1 MWSRTNRAAPALF
14 AASLTL
20 LAVASVPAGAQT
32 FPSGTVKL
40 IIPVPAGGVTDT
52 MARIVAQRLTEAW
65 GQPVVVDNRPGG
77 NYAVGAQAVARSP
90 ADGLTLLVA
99 PDSTVTANPHLFGK
113 LPYDPVKDLTP
124 ISVLCRITP
133 VLVINPSL
141 PAKTVAE
148 LIALAKSKPGA
159 LNYGSY
165 GIGTYA
171 HLSMEDFKQKTSTDI
186 VHIPYRGAA
195 PAATALLAGDVS
207 MLLLNLSSIEAHEK
221 TGKVKNPRRCRREA
235 GAAAARFADG
245 GRGRRAGVLD
255 HRLVRAVGSGQHG
268 AGAGGEDPRR
278 RRQGARAAAVA
289 RVLRDQQLRAGRSL
303 ARAVRQADRGRL
315 QALGR
320 ADQGGR
326 RQARLSD
333 GGRKS

>member
-1 MWSRTNRAAPALF
+1 M
-14 AASLTL
+14 L
-20 LAVASVPAGAQT
+20 LAALLLAEASGSASAQT
-32 FPSGTVKL
+32 YPSGTVKL
-40 IIPVPAGGVTDT
+40 IVPVPAGGVTDT

-99 PDSTVTANPHLFGK
+99 PDSTVTANPHLFSK

-141 PAKTVAE
+141 PVHSVQE
-148 LIALAKSKPGA
+148 LIALAKNEPGT

-171 HLSMEDFKQKTSTDI
+171 HLSMEDFKQRTGTKI

-195 PAATALLAGDVS
+195 PAVTALLAGDVG
-207 MLLLNLSSIEAHEK
+207 MLLLNLSSIEEHEK
-221 TGKVKNPRRCRREA
+221 TGKARIL
-235 GAAAARFADG
+235 AAASAKRALLRPDLPTIAESGVPGFSTTAWFALWGPANMAPDLV
-245 GRGRRAGVLD
+245 AKIHADVSKALD
-255 HRLVRAVGSGQHG
+255 LPQTREFFRVNSFERVDLTPEQFSQLIQDDLTHWGALVKAVG
-268 AGAGGEDPRR
+268 AKLD
-278 RRQGARAAAVA
+278 
-289 RVLRDQQLRAGRSL
+289 
-303 ARAVRQADRGRL
+303 
-315 QALGR
+315 
-320 ADQGGR
+320 
-326 RQARLSD
+326 
-333 GGRKS
+333 

>member
-1 MWSRTNRAAPALF
+1 MMASSTRRALLF
-14 AASLTL
+14 AVLL
-20 LAVASVPAGAQT
+20 LAVASGSASAQT
-32 FPSGTVKL
+32 YPSGTVKL
-40 IIPVPAGGVTDT
+40 IVPVPAGGVTDT

-99 PDSTVTANPHLFGK
+99 PDSTVTANPHLFSK

-141 PAKTVAE
+141 PVHSVQE
-148 LIALAKSKPGA
+148 LIALAKNEPGT

-171 HLSMEDFKQKTSTDI
+171 HLSMEDFKQRTGTKI

-195 PAATALLAGDVS
+195 PAVTALLAGDVG
-207 MLLLNLSSIEAHEK
+207 MLLLNLSSIEEHEK
-221 TGKVKNPRRCRREA
+221 TGKARIL
-235 GAAAARFADG
+235 AAASAKRALLRPDLPTIAESGVPGFSTTAWFALWGPANMAPDLV
-245 GRGRRAGVLD
+245 AKIHADVSKALD
-255 HRLVRAVGSGQHG
+255 LPQTREFFRVNSFERVDLTPEQFSQLIQDDLTHWGALVKAVG
-268 AGAGGEDPRR
+268 AKLD
-278 RRQGARAAAVA
+278 
-289 RVLRDQQLRAGRSL
+289 
-303 ARAVRQADRGRL
+303 
-315 QALGR
+315 
-320 ADQGGR
+320 
-326 RQARLSD
+326 
-333 GGRKS
+333 

>member
-221 TGKVKNPRRCRREA
+221 TGKVRILAAAGEKRALLRPDLPTVAEA
-235 GAAAARFADG
+235 GVPGFSTTAWFALWGPANMAPELVAKIHADV
-245 GRGRRAGVLD
+245 AKVLELPQSREFFATNSFERVD
-255 HRLVRAVGSGQHG
+255 LSPAQFAKLIEDDSKHWGALIKAVG
-268 AGAGGEDPRR
+268 AKLD
-278 RRQGARAAAVA
+278 
-289 RVLRDQQLRAGRSL
+289 
-303 ARAVRQADRGRL
+303 
-315 QALGR
+315 
-320 ADQGGR
+320 
-326 RQARLSD
+326 
-333 GGRKS
+333 

>member
-1 MWSRTNRAAPALF
+1 MMARSTRRAL
-14 AASLTL
+14 L
-20 LAVASVPAGAQT
+20 LAALLLAEASGGVSAQT
-32 FPSGTVKL
+32 YPSGTVKL
-40 IIPVPAGGVTDT
+40 IVPVPAGGVTDT

-99 PDSTVTANPHLFGK
+99 PDSTVTANPHLFSK

-141 PAKTVAE
+141 PVHSVQE
-148 LIALAKSKPGA
+148 LIALAKKEPGT

-171 HLSMEDFKQKTSTDI
+171 HLSMEDFKQRTGTKI

-195 PAATALLAGDVS
+195 PAVTALLAGDVG
-207 MLLLNLSSIEAHEK
+207 MLLLNLSSIEEHEK
-221 TGKVKNPRRCRREA
+221 TGKARIL
-235 GAAAARFADG
+235 AAASAKRALLRPDLPTIAESGVPGFSTTAWFALWGPANMAPDLV
-245 GRGRRAGVLD
+245 AKIHADVSKALD
-255 HRLVRAVGSGQHG
+255 LPQTREFFRVNSFERVDLTPEQFSQLIQDDLTHWGALVKAVG
-268 AGAGGEDPRR
+268 AKLD
-278 RRQGARAAAVA
+278 
-289 RVLRDQQLRAGRSL
+289 
-303 ARAVRQADRGRL
+303 
-315 QALGR
+315 
-320 ADQGGR
+320 
-326 RQARLSD
+326 
-333 GGRKS
+333 